1 MSDSIANDQQASS
14 PAFYKV
20 TSETKIRDP
29 KRQKRE
35 RWKKK
40 PKNRIL
46 EHMAQ
51 LTEKELKTNLSKIQS
66 IQHLY

>member
-20 TSETKIRDP
+20 TSEKKIRDP

-46 EHMAQ
+46 EHMTQ
-51 LTEKELKTNLSKIQS
+51 LTEK
-66 IQHLY
+66 